1 MHQILKQTF
10 EYLLT
15 SDEIASTFV
24 FAQKGLDYFL
34 KLMLAEEDA
43 AQQTSLVGEAT
54 DDELVE
60 FLKAR
65 GRKESDDE
73 EKAEV
78 IGHLDRSIQQADFLT
93 NEFARTMTLV
103 DSNIEKV
110 KELVSNMD
118 WSVNKKGYRQRL
130 VFQKFGP
137 EHNNEIW
144 LYFKL
149 NRVVE
154 IKEIQIGITNFWTV
168 DSEVY
173 VEPSSIIV
181 EVGMDENKTTS
192 LCSLQKLDD
201 KGFANFGS
209 TIYGLNLYAFN
220 KQSSSDNLPDL
231 IQKNF

>member
-1 MHQILKQTF
+1 
-10 EYLLT
+10 
-15 SDEIASTFV
+15 V
-24 FAQKGLDYFL
+24 FSQKGLDYFL
-34 KLMLAEEDA
+34 RLMLSEEEDST
-43 AQQTSLVGEAT
+43 QQESLGGEET
-54 DDELVE
+54 EDELVE

-65 GRKESDDE
+65 GNKESEEE
-73 EKAEV
+73 EKGEV
-78 IGHLDRSIQQADFLT
+78 VGHLNRAIQQADFLT

-130 VFQKFGP
+130 VFQKYGP

-154 IKEIQIGITNFWTV
+154 IKEIQIGIANFWTV

-173 VEPSSIIV
+173 IEPSSIIV

-192 LCSLQKLDD
+192 
-201 KGFANFGS
+201 
-209 TIYGLNLYAFN
+209 I
-220 KQSSSDNLPDL
+220 
-231 IQKNF
+231 